1 MSNRYRAYILIV
13 LMITDAVNF
22 VDRQVISIL
31 APSIKADLV
40 LSDTQ
45 LGVLMGL
52 AFTLFYVTMGFPIGR
67 LADRYA
73 RVNVLAGVLALWSA
87 MTALC
92 GAATGFIQLLVA
104 RIGVGVGEAGAGPTA
119 HSLISDLYSRNER
132 ARAIGIYSLGV
143 PFGTLFGF
151 LLGGLLAEQYGWRMA
166 FVIVGL
172 PGIFL
177 ALLVKL
183 TIREPVRGT
192 SDAEDT
198 LMRDELN
205 LWQGLHSLWR
215 IRTFRTMAYGGALS
229 AFCGY
234 AVNAW
239 TPSFFYRT
247 YHLGPGAMALP
258 MAISLGV
265 GGGLGSWL
273 GGVITTRLAQRNVSA
288 FLTLPAW
295 SFILFGIAMAIELWV
310 PSLTLAYIALFVV
323 GFMQFVLFGPFFGLT
338 QSLAPL
344 RARALATA
352 FIFFIFTGFGNGLG
366 PLFVGSISNSLT
378 VSEGPARAL
387 QYALTIIPPI
397 SVIAGL
403 VVLMRRRGIAE
414 DLAAQGLQLQDKL

>member
-1 MSNRYRAYILIV
+1 MSNSYRTYILIV
-13 LMITDAVNF
+13 LMVTNAVNF
-22 VDRQVISIL
+22 IDRQVISIL
-31 APSIKADLV
+31 APSIKADLA

-52 AFTLFYVTMGFPIGR
+52 AFTLFYVSMGFPIGR
-67 LADRYA
+67 LADKYA
-73 RVNVLAGVLALWSA
+73 RVNVLAGVLTLWSA

-92 GAATGFIQLLVA
+92 GAAAGFTQLLIT
-104 RIGVGVGEAGAGPTA
+104 RICVGVGEAGAGPTA
-119 HSLISDLYSRNER
+119 HSLISDIYSRTER

-151 LLGGLLAEQYGWRMA
+151 LLGGLLAEQLGWRMA

-172 PGIFL
+172 PGIAL

-183 TIREPVRGT
+183 TIREPARGS
-192 SDAEDT
+192 SDVEDS
-198 LMRDELN
+198 LMRDEVSLLQGIGA
-205 LWQGLHSLWR
+205 LWN

-247 YHLGPGAMALP
+247 HELGPGAMALP
-258 MAISLGV
+258 MAVSLGV

-273 GGVITTRLAQRNVSA
+273 GGVVTTRLAQRDVGA

-295 SFILFGIAMAIELWV
+295 SFILFGIAMAIELWA
-310 PSLTLAYIALFVV
+310 PSLTIAYAALFVV
-323 GFMQFVLFGPFFGLT
+323 GFMQFVLFGPFFGLV

-366 PLFVGSISNSLT
+366 PLFVGSISNMLT
-378 VSEGPARAL
+378 EAEGSARAL
-387 QYALTIIPPI
+387 QLAMSIIPFI